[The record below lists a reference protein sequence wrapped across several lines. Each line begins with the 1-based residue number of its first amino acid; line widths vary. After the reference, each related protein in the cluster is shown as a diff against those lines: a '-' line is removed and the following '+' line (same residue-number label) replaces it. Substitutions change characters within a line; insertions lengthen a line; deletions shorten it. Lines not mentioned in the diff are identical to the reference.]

1 VGSHEL
7 ELDFEKTVDAIAGLE
22 KALDPLLH
30 SVALLRGEKER
41 EERALEREYE
51 VLRRLEGNARAQV
64 RGWREGPGG
73 RGREHV
79 LVGEIGGGVR
89 EGERERGLGEVV
101 VRGEGGGEP
110 VFKVRIC
117 FVLCGLVLV

>member
-1 VGSHEL
+1 
-7 ELDFEKTVDAIAGLE
+7 
-22 KALDPLLH
+22 
-30 SVALLRGEKER
+30 
-41 EERALEREYE
+41 
-51 VLRRLEGNARAQV
+51 
-64 RGWREGPGG
+64 
-73 RGREHV
+73 V